1 MDNSIIRFAFAAM
14 VLPMALIVAPKAQ
27 ASLYGSGGTE
37 TLLDNDTVAV
47 HTFTNN
53 GTFTLSEDWRLDGM
67 RWQAWLHPY
76 SPLTTNPSTRHHPH
90 RCGGCG
96 KWVTWCTIQ
105 P

>member
-1 MDNSIIRFAFAAM
+1 MDTTIFRSAFAAM

-53 GTFTLSEDWRLDGM
+53 GTFTLSEDKVVHILVVVGG
-67 RWQAWLHPY
+67 
-76 SPLTTNPSTRHHPH
+76 
-90 RCGGCG
+90 GGCG
-96 KWVTWCTIQ
+96 RCAEMIK
-105 P
+105 

>member
-53 GTFTLSEDWRLDGM
+53 GTFTLSEDKVVHIPVVGGGGGGG
-67 RWQAWLHPY
+67 AE
-76 SPLTTNPSTRHHPH
+76 
-90 RCGGCG
+90 CGGG
-96 KWVTWCTIQ
+96 GGGGGVVENASPFAPAW
-105 P
+105 PRA

>member
-1 MDNSIIRFAFAAM
+1 MDTTIFRSAFAAM

-53 GTFTLSEDWRLDGM
+53 GTFTLSEDKVVHILVVGG
-67 RWQAWLHPY
+67 
-76 SPLTTNPSTRHHPH
+76 
-90 RCGGCG
+90 GGCG
-96 KWVTWCTIQ
+96 RCAEMIK
-105 P
+105 